1 MTIEDALPVAA
12 PAAEAS
18 DQANAEALD
27 TSTESAATEGSEG
40 EGEPAKKEKTPEER
54 ELQRMRRA
62 LDKRTRQ
69 LYELRAQVPSQTTV
83 TPEQSAGTTSATQA
97 DDEPVTLSRA
107 ELAQRI
113 KQEAEKLA
121 PTIRSQQA
129 EMEHRKGVVDG
140 LAKEWGQEKF
150 NAMASE
156 LDDVFGGLAGA
167 DGRPKAATDAIF
179 ESDAP
184 KALIEYLTDPDN
196 ADEAEELAG
205 ASAVKAGRIVAK
217 LEAKLALTKAAPQ
230 RSNAPSPIEPLKGG
244 GKSTSSMPDP
254 ANTKAYM
261 KWANEQER
269 GRR

>member
-1 MTIEDALPVAA
+1 MTIETALPTTTEVV
-12 PAAEAS
+12 PAS

-27 TSTESAATEGSEG
+27 TSNEPRSETTPEG
-40 EGEPAKKEKTPEER
+40 EEPPKKEKTPEER

-62 LDKRTRQ
+62 LDKRTKQ
-69 LYELRAQVPSQTTV
+69 LYELRAQQTQQVAV
-83 TPEQSAGTTSATQA
+83 TRAPQSDTTSPAQA
-97 DDEPVTLSRA
+97 EDEPVTLSRA

-129 EMEHRKGVVDG
+129 EIEHRKGVVEV

-156 LDDVFGGLAGA
+156 LDDVFGGLAGD
-167 DGRPKAATDAIF
+167 DGRPKPATDAIF

-196 ADEAEELAG
+196 AEEAEELAA
-205 ASAVKAGRIVAK
+205 ASPVKAGRIVAM
-217 LEAKLALTKAAPQ
+217 LEAKLANAKTAPQ
-230 RSNAPSPIEPLKGG
+230 RSNAPSPLEPIKGA
-244 GKSTSSMPDP
+244 GKSTSTMPDP
-254 ANTKAYM
+254 SDTKAYM